1 MVDIKKTDGGV
12 CAAEGFS
19 AAGFYC
25 GIKES
30 ITRKKD
36 LAFIKSDVMAK
47 AGGVFTTNKFA
58 AAPVEWCREVIKGGE
73 AQAIFANSGNANACT
88 GETGKKNVDKTLD
101 LVAHYSR
108 LPKDK
113 ILVCSTGVIG
123 VQLPMSMLSGGVPSV
138 IADLSPLALGS
149 EHAADAIATT
159 DTYIKEYA
167 VEYEF
172 GGKTVHVGGIAKG
185 SGMIHPNM
193 ATMLC
198 FITTDLKLSSE
209 AVQTA
214 CKAVADDTFNMI
226 TVDGDTSTNDTM
238 LVLANG
244 MVGNDEINC
253 GDEGYAEFVEALYEV
268 AKNLAK
274 MMASDGEGATKALEC
289 HVDGAKT
296 KADARKAA
304 KAVID
309 SSLVKAAFF
318 GEDANWGR
326 IICAVGYS
334 GAEFDP
340 AKVELWLESENGK
353 IQLMADGGGL
363 EFDEDIAAKV
373 LKAKEIRILIDLHDG
388 EASAIG
394 WGCDLSYDYVKI
406 NADYRS

>member
-1 MVDIKKTDGGV
+1 MVELKKIEGGV

-47 AGGVFTTNKFA
+47 VGGVLTLNKFA
-58 AAPVEWCREVIKGGE
+58 AAPVEWCREVVRGGE

-88 GETGKKNVDKTLD
+88 GDEGRQNVQKTLD
-101 LVAHYSR
+101 LVSHYSR

-113 ILVCSTGVIG
+113 ILICSTGVIG
-123 VQLPMSMLSGGVPSV
+123 VQLPMTMLSGGVPSV
-138 IADLSPLALGS
+138 VADLSPMALGS

-172 GGKTVHVGGIAKG
+172 GGKTIHVGGIAKG

-198 FITTDLKLSSE
+198 FITTDLKLSAA
-209 AVQTA
+209 AVQQA
-214 CKAVADDTFNMI
+214 CKTVADDTFNMVV
-226 TVDGDTSTNDTM
+226 VDGDTSTNDTM

-244 MVGNDEINC
+244 VAGNAEINA
-253 GDEGYAEFVEALYEV
+253 GDAGYDEFVAALYEV
-268 AKNLAK
+268 AKGLAK

-326 IICAVGYS
+326 IICAIGYS
-334 GAEFDP
+334 GADFDP
-340 AKVELWLESENGK
+340 SKVDLWLESAGGK
-353 IQLMADGGGL
+353 IQLMNQGAGL
-363 EFDEDIAAKV
+363 EFDEEQAATV
-373 LKAKEIRILIDLHDG
+373 LKEKEIQILINLNDG
-388 EASAIG
+388 EESAVG
-394 WGCDLSYDYVKI
+394 WGCDLSYEYVKI
-406 NADYRS
+406 NGEYRS